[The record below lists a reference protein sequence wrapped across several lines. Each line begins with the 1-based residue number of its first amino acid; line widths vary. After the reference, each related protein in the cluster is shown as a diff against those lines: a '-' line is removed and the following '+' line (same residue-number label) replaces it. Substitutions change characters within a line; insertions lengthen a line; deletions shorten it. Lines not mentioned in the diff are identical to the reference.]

1 MKLDDVPHEFL
12 AHQQQARA
20 HAELDLFARGHT
32 VEEIVAVLDEWQRI
46 DELQA
51 RALRDVIARVR
62 DRPVAE
68 QRAAIQQ
75 VIMETFDRHFGS
87 ESP

>member
-1 MKLDDVPHEFL
+1 MTLDDVPHDFL

-20 HAELDLFARGHT
+20 RAELDFFARGHT
-32 VEEIVAVLDEWQRI
+32 VEEIVAVLDEWQRL

-51 RALRDVIARVR
+51 RALRDVIAQVR
-62 DRPVAE
+62 DRPVEE

-75 VIMETFDRHFGS
+75 VIMETFDRNFGA
-87 ESP
+87 